1 MKKIE
6 AILKCYGQKALK
18 QDIKIIRKGID
29 YNTWMIEK
37 IKTAKKLKKMYT
49 KKQIITIYES
59 GIWYFLEVE
68 IFLISTFF
76 RFSINFK

>member
-59 GIWYFLEVE
+59 GIWYFLEVG
-68 IFLISTFF
+68 IFLNFHFF
-76 RFSINFK
+76 

>member
-49 KKQIITIYES
+49 KKQIIRIYES
-59 GIWYFLEVE
+59 GYWYFLEVG
-68 IFLISTFF
+68 IFLNFHFF
-76 RFSINFK
+76 

>member
-1 MKKIE
+1 MKKIK

-59 GIWYFLEVE
+59 GI
-68 IFLISTFF
+68 
-76 RFSINFK
+76 

>member
-6 AILKCYGQKALK
+6 AILKCYGEKALK

-37 IKTAKKLKKMYT
+37 IKTAKKLKKMYS

-59 GIWYFLEVE
+59 GI
-68 IFLISTFF
+68 
-76 RFSINFK
+76 

>member
-49 KKQIITIYES
+49 KKQIIRIYES
-59 GIWYFLEVE
+59 GI
-68 IFLISTFF
+68 
-76 RFSINFK
+76 

>member
-6 AILKCYGQKALK
+6 AILKCYGEKALK

-59 GIWYFLEVE
+59 GI
-68 IFLISTFF
+68 
-76 RFSINFK
+76 

>member
-1 MKKIE
+1 MFSIKK
-6 AILKCYGQKALK
+6 CVFY
-18 QDIKIIRKGID
+18 IIRKGID

-59 GIWYFLEVE
+59 GI
-68 IFLISTFF
+68 
-76 RFSINFK
+76 

>member
-59 GIWYFLEVE
+59 GF
-68 IFLISTFF
+68 
-76 RFSINFK
+76 

>member
-59 GIWYFLEVE
+59 GI
-68 IFLISTFF
+68 
-76 RFSINFK
+76 

>member
-37 IKTAKKLKKMYT
+37 IKTAKKLKKMYS

-59 GIWYFLEVE
+59 GI
-68 IFLISTFF
+68 
-76 RFSINFK
+76 

>member
-29 YNTWMIEK
+29 YNT
-37 IKTAKKLKKMYT
+37 
-49 KKQIITIYES
+49 
-59 GIWYFLEVE
+59 
-68 IFLISTFF
+68 
-76 RFSINFK
+76 